1 MPPPTPFQSTAR
13 RGGHAASTLALAVF
27 LSGCAADLEG
37 DLSAASTQTSNL
49 TLAQRR
55 TRAGQIRDVAAQ
67 AGLPR
72 AGWLL
77 AGLAD
82 AETQMSHC
90 WSELTWACQGP
101 YSADCR
107 GPVVA
112 GAGDGPCRAQQ
123 GGLGMFQ
130 FDGGDFDAT
139 LRRDGARV
147 LSLAGNTEAAV
158 EFTLRIVRD
167 SAYVPGVA
175 TLDEAAAWMNGVTPD
190 NDRFDLWVRTVTHYY
205 NGCLPGYSC
214 FAQRYRDYRDNARGL
229 WSEMGASFWRG
240 AVTPPPAPPAAAAAR
255 VMAVEWARGADGV
268 YQFRAQAPASVTR
281 VEYRVDGWSIGTA
294 TRAASPSL
302 AIAYSFQRA
311 VDERALEVLGFD
323 ARGAVAAF
331 GVGLFDVTP
340 DYGVFLRQTGAAQYE
355 VGIERAPAGVAGLE
369 VRADGFLLRDEVSGA
384 TRSPRAAVRHTY
396 SQLGARDFELRTFNA
411 DGSARGVLRRR
422 FALREEAAPRP
433 APPPTAA
440 SARTL
445 TSTPYRYQYANAY
458 DPAGTCGVTSASMVL
473 GHHGVTVTPDQLY
486 QRFGVAQGQSPGGLV
501 ALYRAYGLYGVSTY
515 TGTFEQ
521 LRRFIDDGL
530 PVVVHGDFTPSGH
543 IVVIVGYDAGGFIVH
558 DPSGRWDGALRGSYA
573 GRTAAN
579 GRLVRYP
586 LTALDN
592 VIGPSG
598 RVWMSV
604 ASRPPL

>member
-1 MPPPTPFQSTAR
+1 MSRVLDACAGGPRAR
-13 RGGHAASTLALAVF
+13 R
-27 LSGCAADLEG
+27 CAADLEG
-37 DLSAASTQTSNL
+37 DLSAAAIQPSNL

-55 TRAGQIRDVAAQ
+55 TRAGLIRDTAAR

-101 YSADCR
+101 YAADCR

-112 GAGDGPCRAQQ
+112 GAGDGPCSARQ

-130 FDGGDFDAT
+130 FDGGDFNAT

-147 LSLAGNTEAAV
+147 LTLTGNTQAAV
-158 EFTLRIVRD
+158 EFTLRMVRD
-167 SAYVPGVA
+167 SAYVPGVT

-190 NDRFDLWVRTVTHYY
+190 NDRFHLWVQTVTHHY

-214 FAQRYRDYRDNARGL
+214 FPQRYRHYRDHARGV
-229 WSEMGASFWRG
+229 WSEMGAGFWQG
-240 AVTPPPAPPAAAAAR
+240 MVAPPPTPPDVSAQSL
-255 VMAVEWARGADGV
+255 AVEWTRGIDGT
-268 YQFRAQAPASVTR
+268 YQFRAQAPAAVTR

-294 TRAASPSL
+294 ARAASPSL
-302 AIAYSFQRA
+302 AISYAFQRA
-311 VDERALEVLGFD
+311 VDERTLEVLGFD
-323 ARGAVAAF
+323 AQGAVAAF
-331 GVGLFDVTP
+331 GVGLLDVTP
-340 DYGVFLRQTGAAQYE
+340 DYGIFVRPTGPAQYE

-369 VRADGFLLRDEVSGA
+369 VRADGFLLRDEVSGV
-384 TRSPRAAVRHTY
+384 TRSPRAAVRHTF
-396 SQLGARDFELRTFNA
+396 SQLGPRDFELRTFNA

-422 FALREEAAPRP
+422 FTLRDEAAPRP
-433 APPPTAA
+433 TPASTGAA
-440 SARTL
+440 ARTL
-445 TSTPYRYQYANAY
+445 SGTPYRYQYANAY
-458 DPAGTCGVTSASMVL
+458 DPAGTCGITSASMVL
-473 GHHGVTVTPDQLY
+473 GHHGVTVSPDQLH

-501 ALYRAYGLYGVSTY
+501 GLYRAYGLHGVSTY
-515 TGTFEQ
+515 SGTFEQ

-543 IVVIVGYDAGGFIVH
+543 IVVVVGYDADGFIVH
-558 DPSGRWDGALRGSYA
+558 DPSGRWDGAVRGSYA
-573 GRTAAN
+573 GRTPTN
-579 GRLVRYP
+579 GRFVRYARA
-586 LTALDN
+586 ALDR

-598 RVWMSV
+598 RIWRSV
-604 ASRPPL
+604 ASRTPL